1 MPGGEPVVIR
11 DGRGADEIEVL
22 AQDER
27 VGEFLIDPR
36 LEERGAPPVNGAVA
50 QQRDAET
57 EHGLA
62 IDAGAILV
70 VVRQESGAEA
80 VATVHVAAPERQRLV
95 ERGVAGLAVVE
106 AGRRK
111 RGGAVE
117 VQIECAE
124 RLPRA
129 TVGDVLLDQRG
140 EIGRILRGDAREHFR
155 EKQWLFRS
163 ERRET
168 DPKGRQQHDEC
179 DRTTSEK

>member
-27 VGEFLIDPR
+27 IGELLIDPR
-36 LEERGAPPVNGAVA
+36 LEERGAPPVDGAVA
-50 QQRDAET
+50 QQRDAEA

-80 VATVHVAAPERQRLV
+80 VAAVHVAAPKLQRLV
-95 ERGVAGLAVVE
+95 ERGVAGLPIVV

-111 RGGAVE
+111 GGGAVE

-124 RLPRA
+124 RLPRT
-129 TVGDVLLDQRG
+129 TVGDVLLDQCR
-140 EIGRILRGDAREHFR
+140 EVRRIPGGDAGKDVG

-163 ERRET
+163 ERRVT
-168 DPKGRQQHDEC
+168 DRKRRQQHEEC
-179 DRTTSEK
+179 GRPPPEI